1 MSAFLFIVR
10 FIAQP
15 HQSTNVQAETA
26 FNQGHFNLMTAA
38 FAPHQTIPVVGAHR
52 DAPAAAPVAAQTS
65 VHASHLESLI
75 GNTPL
80 LAFRSVTAHLPD
92 TIRIYAKAEW
102 TNPGGSVKDRA
113 AANIIRQAE
122 QSGQLRP
129 GMTLVDS
136 TSGNTGIAYAM
147 LGAAKGYKIKLFI
160 PANASP
166 ERIAILRAY
175 GAELVLTD
183 PLEGSDG
190 AIRAVRALVA
200 AEPDHYFYADQ
211 YNNPANWQAHYN
223 TTGVEIWNQT
233 QGAVTHFLAGL
244 GTSGT
249 LMGTGRRLKDYNPD
263 VQIIALQPDS
273 PFHGLEGL
281 KHMPT
286 AIKPGIYDEFFP
298 DRQLGISTEETHIM
312 ARRLAREEGY
322 LVGISAA
329 SAMVGS
335 LQIAQELADRGDS
348 GVIVTLFPDNAY
360 KYLSDKLW
368 LEK

>member
-1 MSAFLFIVR
+1 MTMR
-10 FIAQP
+10 FAQP
-15 HQSTNVQAETA
+15 
-26 FNQGHFNLMTAA
+26 
-38 FAPHQTIPVVGAHR
+38 TI
-52 DAPAAAPVAAQTS
+52 TS
-65 VHASHLESLI
+65 LDLEAMI

-80 LAFRSVTAHLPD
+80 LSFRSITAYLPD
-92 TIRIYAKAEW
+92 DIHIYAKAEW

-113 AANIIRQAE
+113 AASIIHQAE
-122 QSGQLRP
+122 LDGRLRP

-147 LGAAKGYKIKLFI
+147 LGAAKGYRIKLFL

-175 GAELVLTD
+175 GAELELTD

-200 AEPDHYFYADQ
+200 VQPDGYFYADQ
-211 YNNPANWQAHYN
+211 YNNPANWQAHYHG
-223 TTGVEIWNQT
+223 TGVEIWKQT
-233 QGAVTHFLAGL
+233 DGTVTHFIAGL

-249 LMGTGRRLKDYNPD
+249 LMGTGRRLRAYNPD

-273 PFHGLEGL
+273 AFHGLEGL
-281 KHMPT
+281 KHMAS
-286 AIKPGIYDEFFP
+286 AIKPGIYDEFLP
-298 DRQLGISTEETHIM
+298 DQQIGISTETTHEM

-329 SAMVGS
+329 AAMVGS
-335 LQIAQELADRGDS
+335 LQVADQLAARGDS

-360 KYLSDKLW
+360 KYLSDPLW
-368 LEK
+368 TK